1 MKYKLFFFLLL
12 CPLLSWAN
20 PVDSLLE
27 RLDKGASSKFELIVD
42 GAIDNTDD
50 YFELSDSHG
59 KVRVRGNNY
68 VSIATGI
75 GWYLRYWAGID
86 VAWNNMHPWLPV
98 GCRKWEPP
106 CATRRRLRGDITST
120 TVRCP
125 TRWLFGT
132 GTAGRK
138 RSTGW
143 HFTASTFA
151 LATWGPTPFGTHCC
165 NGWATAGRRHG
176 SSLPVLPSRHGG

>member
-1 MKYKLFFFLLL
+1 MKYKLLLL
-12 CPLLSWAN
+12 LLLSPALSWAN

-59 KVRVRGNNY
+59 
-68 VSIATGI
+68 SIATGI

-86 VAWNNMHPWLPV
+86 VAWNNMHPRLP
-98 GCRKWEPP
+98 
-106 CATRRRLRGDITST
+106 RRLPKVET
-120 TVRCP
+120 TVRH
-125 TRWLFGT
+125 TS
-132 GTAGRK
+132 K
-138 RSTGW
+138 
-143 HFTASTFA
+143 
-151 LATWGPTPFGTHCC
+151 ATWRYYLNYCTLSYSMAFWDWDRWQEPTPFGTHCC